1 MHLPDHLPVH
11 KVLPQLKDAL
21 SQKGRAVLTAPP
33 GSGKTTLVP
42 LALQDASW
50 LHGKKILLLE
60 PRRIAA
66 RLAAEYMS
74 KLCQEKVGNT
84 VGYQIR
90 FDRRISAR
98 TKVEV
103 VTEGILCRRLQ
114 QDPELSDIGLVI
126 FDEFHERSLNSD
138 LAFTLCLD
146 VLSGLRDDLRLL
158 VMSAT
163 MDAEAVSRLLGDAPI
178 INGQGRM
185 FPVRKEYLPPLPR
198 FASSRPDHLAR
209 STSRAIRQVLTQE
222 QGDLLIFLPGIGEI
236 RRVQEQL
243 ADVEKIIVRPLHGSL
258 KPVEQELAIQPD
270 AAGRQRI
277 ILATT
282 IAETS
287 VTIEGITAVIDCG
300 WKRVPCFDNNSG
312 LSRLDTVRI
321 SKASAEQ
328 RAGRAGRLGPG
339 TCYQL
344 WDKGVDIG
352 LQPFDQPEISQADL
366 APLALEMANWGVID
380 PAQLSWL
387 TPLPPASFAQS
398 QELLQRLGALD
409 RQGRITKTG
418 RAMADFPL
426 HPRLAR
432 MLLLADKEN
441 RPTALDLAALLS
453 EPDILSRTDSAD
465 LEDRLYCLHRF
476 RTQGKAA
483 VRALGGQL
491 GTCARVEQSTRQ
503 LASLLKGKAIQA
515 KGRTRDT
522 RHCSVGAL
530 LALAWPDRVARRR
543 SHGSYKL
550 VSGRGGLLRPHD
562 PLAASQCSQWL
573 VVPSLDAGRQ
583 DGQIFLAA
591 QLDQGEVE
599 SLFEDELAEQDEVLW
614 DGKAER
620 VVSRRVI
627 RLGQLVVSEKPLA
640 RPDSA
645 AVQDALL
652 SGIRDLGIE
661 TLHWSASARQLQTRL
676 LCLRAWQPSAAWPD
690 LSDATLLAELEDWLF
705 PYLSGIRTIKGCA
718 ALNLEQ
724 ILRSRLDFQQQQ
736 RVEKDAPTHIQVP
749 SGSRIRLEYRLGESP
764 VLAVRLQEVFGLA
777 ETPAVCQGRVPVVLH
792 LLSPAR
798 RPVQIT
804 QDLRGFWQSS
814 YFAVRKEMK
823 GRYPKHHWPDEPWSA
838 EATARIKRKK

>member
-1 MHLPDHLPVH
+1 MKKKKNILHLPDHLPVH
-11 KVLPQLKDAL
+11 KVLPQLEQAL
-21 SQKGRAVLTAPP
+21 AGKGRAVLTAPP

-42 LALQDASW
+42 LVLKDASW
-50 LHGKKILLLE
+50 LHEKKILLLE

-103 VTEGILCRRLQ
+103 ITEGILCRRLQ
-114 QDPELSDIGLVI
+114 QGPELSDIGLVI

-163 MDAEAVSRLLGDAPI
+163 MDAEAVSSLLGDAPI

-185 FPVRKEYLPPLPR
+185 FPVRKEYLPPLPQ
-198 FASSRPDHLAR
+198 FASSRPDQLAR
-209 STSRAIRQVLTQE
+209 STSRAIRQVLGQE
-222 QGDLLIFLPGIGEI
+222 QGDLLVFLPGMGEI

-258 KPVEQELAIQPD
+258 KPAEQELAIQPD
-270 AAGRQRI
+270 AAGRQRV

-300 WKRVPCFDNNSG
+300 WKRVPRFDNNSG
-312 LSRLDTVRI
+312 LSRLETVRI

-339 TCYQL
+339 VCYQL
-344 WDKGVDIG
+344 WDKGVDVG
-352 LQPFDQPEISQADL
+352 LQAFDQPEISQADL
-366 APLALEMANWGVID
+366 APMVLELANWGVLD

-387 TPLPPASFAQS
+387 TPPPVASFAQGK
-398 QELLQRLGALD
+398 ELLQRLGALD
-409 RQGRITKTG
+409 RQGRITETG

-441 RPTALDLAALLS
+441 RHTALDLAALLS
-453 EPDILSRTDSAD
+453 EPDLLSGNDSAD
-465 LEDRLYCLHRF
+465 LEDRLSCLHRF
-476 RTQGKAA
+476 RTQGRAA
-483 VRALGGQL
+483 VRALGGHM

-503 LASLLKGKAIQA
+503 LASLLKGKSAQ
-515 KGRTRDT
+515 KT
-522 RHCSVGAL
+522 HQLSVGGL
-530 LALAWPDRVARRR
+530 LALAWPDRVALRR

-562 PLAASQCSQWL
+562 PLAASQLL
-573 VVPSLDAGRQ
+573 VVPSLDAGHQ
-583 DGQIFLAA
+583 DGRIFLAA
-591 QLDQGEVE
+591 QLDQDELE
-599 SLFEDELAEQDEVLW
+599 ILFQDELAEQDEVFW
-614 DGKAER
+614 DSTAER
-620 VVSRRVI
+620 VVSRAVV
-627 RLGQLVVSEKPLA
+627 RLGQLLVSEKPLA
-640 RPDSA
+640 DPDPA
-645 AVQDALL
+645 AVQHALL
-652 SGIRDLGIE
+652 SGIRELGIE
-661 TLHWSASARQLQTRL
+661 ILHWSAKARQLQVRL
-676 LCLRAWQPSAAWPD
+676 LCLRAWQPSADWPD
-690 LSDATLLAELEDWLF
+690 LSDATLLAELEDWLL

-724 ILRSRLDFQQQQ
+724 ILRSRLDFRQQQ

-749 SGSRIRLEYRLGESP
+749 SGSRIRLEYRPGEP
-764 VLAVRLQEVFGLA
+764 PILAVRLQEVFGLA

-823 GRYPKHHWPDEPWSA
+823 GRYPKHHWPEEPWSA

>member
-1 MHLPDHLPVH
+1 MHLPDHLPVY
-11 KVLPQLKDAL
+11 KVLPQLKEAL
-21 SQKGRAVLTAPP
+21 AQQGRAVLTAPP

-50 LHGKKILLLE
+50 LQGKKILLLE

-103 VTEGILCRRLQ
+103 ITEGILCRRLQ

-163 MDAEAVSRLLGDAPI
+163 MDAEAVSSLLEDAPI
-178 INGQGRM
+178 ISGQGRI
-185 FPVRKEYLPPLPR
+185 FPVRKEYLPPLPQ
-198 FASSRPDHLAR
+198 FASSRPDQLAR
-209 STSRAIRQVLTQE
+209 STSWAIRQVLGQE
-222 QGDLLIFLPGIGEI
+222 QGDLLVFLPGMGEI

-243 ADVEKIIVRPLHGSL
+243 ADVEQIIVRPLHGNL
-258 KPVEQELAIQPD
+258 KPAEQELAIQPD
-270 AAGRQRI
+270 AAGRQRV

-287 VTIEGITAVIDCG
+287 VTIEGITAVLDCG
-300 WKRVPCFDNNSG
+300 WKRVPRFDNNSG
-312 LSRLDTVRI
+312 LSRLETVRI

-339 TCYQL
+339 SCYQL
-344 WDKGVDIG
+344 WDKGVDAG
-352 LQPFDQPEISQADL
+352 LQAFDQPEISQADL
-366 APLALEMANWGVID
+366 APMVLELANWGVLD

-387 TPLPPASFAQS
+387 TPPPAASFAQGK
-398 QELLQRLGALD
+398 ELLQRLGALD
-409 RQGRITKTG
+409 RQGRITETG

-441 RPTALDLAALLS
+441 QHTALDLAALLS
-453 EPDILSRTDSAD
+453 EPDILSRNDGAD
-465 LEDRLYCLHRF
+465 LEDRLSCLHRF

-483 VRALGGQL
+483 VRALGGHV

-503 LASLLKGKAIQA
+503 LAALLKGKSAQ
-515 KGRTRDT
+515 KT
-522 RHCSVGAL
+522 HQLSVGGL
-530 LALAWPDRVARRR
+530 LTLAWPDRVALRR

-562 PLAASQCSQWL
+562 PLAASQLL

-583 DGQIFLAA
+583 DGRIFLAA
-591 QLDQGEVE
+591 QLDQAEME
-599 SLFEDELAEQDEVLW
+599 ILFQDELAEQDEVLW
-614 DGKAER
+614 DNKAER

-627 RLGQLVVSEKPLA
+627 RLGQLLVSEKPLA

-652 SGIRDLGIE
+652 SGIRELGIE
-661 TLHWSASARQLQTRL
+661 TLHWSAKARQFQTRL
-676 LCLRAWQPSAAWPD
+676 LCLRAWQPSADWPD
-690 LSDATLLAELEDWLF
+690 LSGATLLAELEDWLF
-705 PYLSGIRTIKGCA
+705 PYLSGFRTIKGCA

-736 RVEKDAPTHIQVP
+736 RVEKDVPTHIQVP
-749 SGSRIRLEYRLGESP
+749 SGSRIRLEYRLGEP
-764 VLAVRLQEVFGLA
+764 PILAVRLQEVFGLA
-777 ETPAVCQGRVPVVLH
+777 ETPAVCQGRIPVVLH

-823 GRYPKHHWPDEPWSA
+823 GRYPKHHWPEEPWSA
-838 EATARIKRKK
+838 EATARVKRSK

>member
-1 MHLPDHLPVH
+1 MYLPDHLPVY
-11 KVLPQLKDAL
+11 KVLPQLEQAL
-21 SQKGRAVLTAPP
+21 AGKGRAVLTAPP

-42 LALQDASW
+42 LSLQDASW
-50 LHGKKILLLE
+50 LQGKKILLLE

-98 TKVEV
+98 TKIEV

-114 QDPELSDIGLVI
+114 QDPELNDIGLVI

-146 VLSGLRDDLRLL
+146 VLSGLREDLRLL

-163 MDAEAVSRLLGDAPI
+163 MDAEVVSTLLDDAPI
-178 INGQGRM
+178 ISGQGRM
-185 FPVRKEYLPPLPR
+185 FPVHKEYLPPLSQ
-198 FASSRPDHLAR
+198 FASSRPDQLVR
-209 STSRAIRQVLTQE
+209 STSRAIRQVLAQE
-222 QGDLLIFLPGIGEI
+222 QGDLLVFLPGMGEI

-243 ADVEKIIVRPLHGSL
+243 ADVEQIIVRPLHGSL
-258 KPVEQELAIQPD
+258 KPAEQELAIQPD
-270 AAGRQRI
+270 AAGRQRV

-287 VTIEGITAVIDCG
+287 VTIEGITAVLDCG
-300 WKRVPCFDNNSG
+300 WKRVPRFDNNSG

-344 WDKGVDIG
+344 WDKGVDAG
-352 LQPFDQPEISQADL
+352 LQAFDQPEISQADL
-366 APLALEMANWGVID
+366 APLVLELANWGVID
-380 PAQLSWL
+380 PDQLSWL
-387 TPLPPASFAQS
+387 TPPPAASFAQGK
-398 QELLQRLGALD
+398 ELLQRLGALD
-409 RQGRITKTG
+409 AQGRITETG

-432 MLLLADKEN
+432 MLLLADNEN
-441 RPTALDLAALLS
+441 RHTALELAALLS
-453 EPDILSRTDSAD
+453 EPDILSGNDSAD
-465 LEDRLYCLHRF
+465 LEDRLSCLHRF
-476 RTQGKAA
+476 RTQGRAA
-483 VRALGGQL
+483 VRALGGHM

-503 LASLLKGKAIQA
+503 LASLLKGKSVQKAQQL
-515 KGRTRDT
+515 
-522 RHCSVGAL
+522 SVGGL
-530 LALAWPDRVARRR
+530 LALAWPDRVALCR

-550 VSGRGGLLRPHD
+550 VSGRGGLLQPHD
-562 PLAASQCSQWL
+562 PLAASQWL

-583 DGQIFLAA
+583 NGRIFLAA
-591 QLDQGEVE
+591 QLDQAEME
-599 SLFEDELAEQDEVLW
+599 ILFQDELAEQDEVLW
-614 DGKAER
+614 DSKAER
-620 VVSRRVI
+620 VVSRRVV
-627 RLGQLVVSEKPLA
+627 RLGQFGQLLVSERPLA
-640 RPDSA
+640 NPDPTA
-645 AVQDALL
+645 IQEALL
-652 SGIRDLGIE
+652 SGIRELGIE
-661 TLHWSASARQLQTRL
+661 TLPWSAKARQLQTRL
-676 LCLRAWQPSAAWPD
+676 LCLRAWQPAAGWPD
-690 LSDATLLAELEDWLF
+690 LSDATLLAELEDWLL

-736 RVEKDAPTHIQVP
+736 RVEKDAPPHIQVP
-749 SGSRIRLEYRLGESP
+749 SGSRIRLEYRPGEAP
-764 VLAVRLQEVFGLA
+764 VLAVCLQEVFGLA
-777 ETPAVCQGRVPVVLH
+777 ETPAVCQGRVQVVLH

-823 GRYPKHHWPDEPWSA
+823 GRYPKHHWPEEPWLA

>member
-1 MHLPDHLPVH
+1 L
-11 KVLPQLKDAL
+11 AR
-21 SQKGRAVLTAPP
+21 KGRAVLTAPP

-42 LALQDASW
+42 LALQDAAW
-50 LHGKKILLLE
+50 LQGKKILLLE

-90 FDRRISAR
+90 FDRWISVR

-114 QDPELSDIGLVI
+114 QDPELNDIGLVI

-163 MDAEAVSRLLGDAPI
+163 MDAEAVSSLLGDAPI
-178 INGQGRM
+178 ISGQGRM

-198 FASSRPDHLAR
+198 FASSRPDQLAR
-209 STSRAIRQVLTQE
+209 STNRAIRQVLAQE
-222 QGDLLIFLPGIGEI
+222 QGDLLVFLPGMGEI

-258 KPVEQELAIQPD
+258 KPAEQELAIQPD

-300 WKRVPCFDNNSG
+300 WKRVPRFDVNFG

-344 WDKGVDIG
+344 WDKGVDAG
-352 LQPFDQPEISQADL
+352 LQAFDQPEILQADL
-366 APLALEMANWGVID
+366 APLALELANWGVSD

-387 TPLPPASFAQS
+387 TPPPAASFAQG

-409 RQGRITKTG
+409 AQGRVTETG
-418 RAMADFPL
+418 RAMADFPV

-441 RPTALDLAALLS
+441 RHTALDLAALLS
-453 EPDILSRTDSAD
+453 EPDILSRNDSAD
-465 LEDRLYCLHRF
+465 LEDRLSCLHRF
-476 RTQGKAA
+476 RTQGRAA
-483 VRALGGQL
+483 VHALGGQL
-491 GTCARVEQSTRQ
+491 GTCARVEQSARQ
-503 LASLLKGKAIQA
+503 LASLLKGKFVQR
-515 KGRTRDT
+515 GR
-522 RHCSVGAL
+522 HLSVGGL
-530 LALAWPDRVARRR
+530 LTLAWPDRVALRR

-562 PLAASQCSQWL
+562 PLAASQWL

-583 DGQIFLAA
+583 DGRIFLAA
-591 QLDQGEVE
+591 QLDQAEMEV
-599 SLFEDELAEQDEVLW
+599 LFQDELAEQDEVLW
-614 DGKAER
+614 DSKAER
-620 VVSRRVI
+620 VLSRRVI
-627 RLGQLVVSEKPLA
+627 RLDQFGQLLVSERPLA
-640 RPDSA
+640 NPDPT
-645 AVQDALL
+645 AVQEALL
-652 SGIRDLGIE
+652 SGIRELGIE
-661 TLHWSASARQLQTRL
+661 TLPWSAKARQFQTRL
-676 LCLRAWQPSAAWPD
+676 LCLRAWQPSADWPD
-690 LSDATLLAELEDWLF
+690 LSDVTLLAELEEWLF

-724 ILRSRLDFQQQQ
+724 ILRSRLDFHKQQ

-749 SGSRIRLEYRLGESP
+749 SGSRIRLEYRPGEAP

-823 GRYPKHHWPDEPWSA
+823 GRYPKHHWPEEPWSA
-838 EATARIKRKK
+838 EATA